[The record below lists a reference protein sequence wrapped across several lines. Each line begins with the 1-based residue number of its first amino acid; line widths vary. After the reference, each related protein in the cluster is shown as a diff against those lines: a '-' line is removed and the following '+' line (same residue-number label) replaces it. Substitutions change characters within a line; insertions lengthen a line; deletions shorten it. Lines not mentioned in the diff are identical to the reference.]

1 MLDAHLKY
9 GSASGRAEFGS
20 LASDHITMEGWFLSL
35 PIISFI
41 TSRWW
46 ARVVLSKFS
55 ALQHQADERKD
66 SIPVGTCA
74 AGHAVDTHTHTM
86 ESAHKRVHL
95 EEIPMKIPTTNQTS
109 LFLQ

>member
-1 MLDAHLKY
+1 MAHITPIRRLDAHLKY

-55 ALQHQADERKD
+55 ALQQQADERKD
-66 SIPVGTCA
+66 CTPVGMYA
-74 AGHAVDTHTHTM
+74 AGHAVDTHINGICTQKST
-86 ESAHKRVHL
+86 
-95 EEIPMKIPTTNQTS
+95 PGGNTNEYPHN
-109 LFLQ
+109 